1 MQEEIYTVI
10 ATIKNFI
17 ANNEPHQAAPIMAQ
31 VTFKN
36 DIKRHSASTDLTL
49 LHKAVEH
56 LKISSQGQYPETT
69 ARALDIATQYL
80 EDNGVILILNCETT

>member
-10 ATIKNFI
+10 AAIKNFI

-36 DIKRHSASTDLTL
+36 EIKQHSASTAPL
-49 LHKAVEH
+49 LHKAVEQ
-56 LKISSQGQYPETT
+56 LKASNRGPYPETT

-80 EDNGVILILNCETT
+80 EDNGVILIMNCETS